1 MKTESEII
9 NDLVRL
15 VKESALGTMIG
26 GEVYPEGGRP
36 RNSKAQDVTVS
47 LSEVSELYGGL
58 LQSGICTV
66 NVYVVNKAA
75 TPAQTLLPDTERIA
89 EVEGI
94 LQTWVE
100 SLKERQSCYLIW
112 QRDPVGHDY
121 VTTPFPQF
129 FAFIR
134 LNFTL
139 IPNLNG

>member
-1 MKTESEII
+1 MKTESEIT

-15 VKESALGTMIG
+15 VKESALGSMIG

-47 LSEVSELYGGL
+47 LTEVSDVYGGFM
-58 LQSGICTV
+58 QSGVCTV
-66 NVYVVNKAA
+66 NVYVANKAA

-89 EVEGI
+89 QVEGI

-100 SLKERQSCYLIW
+100 SLKEKQGCYIIW
-112 QRDPVGHDY
+112 QRDTVGHDF

-129 FAFIR
+129 FAFLR

-139 IPNLNG
+139 IPN

>member
-1 MKTESEII
+1 MKTESEIT

-15 VKESALGTMIG
+15 IKESSLPSLIG

-36 RNSKAQDVTVS
+36 RNSKTQDVTVS
-47 LSEVSELYGGL
+47 LTEVSDNYGGF
-58 LQSGICTV
+58 LQSGVCTIK
-66 NVYVVNKAA
+66 VYVVNKAA

-100 SLKERQSCYLIW
+100 SFKKKHGCYLIW

-129 FAFIR
+129 FAFLR

-139 IPNLNG
+139 ITQLNG

>member
-15 VKESALGTMIG
+15 VKDSSLPSLIG
-26 GEVYPEGGRP
+26 GDVYPEGGRP
-36 RNSKAQDVTVS
+36 RNSKAQDVTVA
-47 LSEVSELYGGL
+47 LSEVSDLYGGFM
-58 LQSGICTV
+58 QSGVCTV

-100 SLKERQSCYLIW
+100 SLKEKQGCYLIW

-129 FAFIR
+129 FAFLR

>member
-1 MKTESEII
+1 MKTESEIT

-15 VKESALGTMIG
+15 IKESALGSMIG

-36 RNSKAQDVTVS
+36 RNSKAHDVTVS
-47 LSEVSELYGGL
+47 LTEVSDVYGGF
-58 LQSGICTV
+58 LQSGVCEIK
-66 NVYVVNKAA
+66 VYVVNKAA
-75 TPAQTLLPDTERIA
+75 TLSQTLLPDTERIA
-89 EVEGI
+89 EVEDL

-100 SLKERQSCYLIW
+100 SLKEKQGCYLFW

-129 FAFIR
+129 FAYLR

-139 IPNLNG
+139 IPN